1 MPRIFDNID
10 QSLLPALTQTLLVS
24 ERADFCVGYFNLR
37 GWKQIDRHIEK
48 WAGGE
53 GHACR
58 LLVGMH
64 QSPDRSLREKLSAA
78 YSQEAIDNAKVI
90 ELKQAL
96 ADEFRTQLTLG
107 VPNNADEAG
116 LRKLARQIRAR
127 KVIVKLF
134 LRHPLHAKLYLL
146 HRPDPVNPKVGF
158 VGSSNLTF
166 AGLSMQ
172 GELNVDVMDHDACQK
187 LSDWFDARWGDR
199 WCIDIS
205 DELAA
210 IIEQSWAGAKE
221 VLRLLIR
228 NSAPVVYVLAR
239 SIKGWRKPR
248 AIADSMSRGNVAAVS
263 PFEAKQTRTTAK
275 TAAIRNDFIVSK
287 ADQVLIAHASNPGKT
302 EALARSVINQGKSL
316 LTFPSASNAHLIE
329 MGAVN
334 V

>member
-37 GWKQIDRHIEK
+37 GWKQIDCHIEK

-64 QSPDRSLREKLSAA
+64 QSPDHSLREKLSAA

-90 ELKQAL
+90 ELKKAL
-96 ADEFRTQLTLG
+96 ADEFRTQLALG

-116 LRKLARQIRAR
+116 LRKLTRQIRAR

-172 GELNVDVMDHDACQK
+172 GELNVDVMDHDSCQK

-205 DELAA
+205 DELAD
-210 IIEQSWAGAKE
+210 IIEQSWAGEKR
-221 VLRLLIR
+221 VPPI
-228 NSAPVVYVLAR
+228 
-239 SIKGWRKPR
+239 
-248 AIADSMSRGNVAAVS
+248 
-263 PFEAKQTRTTAK
+263 
-275 TAAIRNDFIVSK
+275 
-287 ADQVLIAHASNPGKT
+287 
-302 EALARSVINQGKSL
+302 
-316 LTFPSASNAHLIE
+316 TFT
-329 MGAVN
+329 
-334 V
+334 